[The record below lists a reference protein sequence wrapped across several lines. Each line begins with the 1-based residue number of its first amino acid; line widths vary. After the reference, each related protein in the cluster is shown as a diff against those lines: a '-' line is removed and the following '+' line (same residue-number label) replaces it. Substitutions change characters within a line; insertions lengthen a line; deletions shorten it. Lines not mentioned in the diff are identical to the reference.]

1 MRELEKLS
9 AKRDRKLPDQIEAK
23 LNSVSL
29 SSPPSP
35 SSPLLFDGSETSGT
49 SADDSTTPLSPTSA
63 SNDGNPETNQA
74 LADWI
79 AKAKESLQ
87 EFGTFIGIGGAAL
100 PKNYLIDISDDS
112 DTSGEEEYVDVQDP
126 LGDDDG
132 LEVVVERPT
141 DDNGDHEMGSIA
153 GSMGI
158 SGKLQHKSSASS
170 MGTNASTNT
179 QKRRSQNESAKPANL
194 PVAASPFGLFG
205 DLMLKSPKSRDN
217 SVEPEAEESYRGP
230 GIANE
235 DFFSASPC
243 CFGGI
248 IDVPSDSMSFC
259 CFVV

>member
-35 SSPLLFDGSETSGT
+35 SSPLLFDGSETSAG
-49 SADDSTTPLSPTSA
+49 DDSTTPFSPTS
-63 SNDGNPETNQA
+63 DGNPETNQA

-112 DTSGEEEYVDVQDP
+112 DTSGDEEYVDVQDH

-141 DDNGDHEMGSIA
+141 DDNGDHEMDSIA

-170 MGTNASTNT
+170 VGTSTST
-179 QKRRSQNESAKPANL
+179 QKRRNQSESAKPANL

-205 DLMLKSPKSRDN
+205 DLMLKSPRSRDN
-217 SVEPEAEESYRGP
+217 SVEPETEGLYKG

-243 CFGGI
+243 CFDVI
-248 IDVPSDSMSFC
+248 VVVPSFSC
-259 CFVV
+259 RFVM